1 MVVYYLRRDLFHR
14 SDYKVFDA
22 GFAREN
28 NVIHDIRNCL
38 TLIYHGYIIH
48 TMQRVNHHLSDVQM
62 KNLKKLADKTGLSV
76 AEHIRRAVDAYLKD
90 SKKGG

>member
-1 MVVYYLRRDLFHR
+1 MVVYYLRRFYHKP
-14 SDYKVFDA
+14 DYKFFDA

>member
-28 NVIHDIRNCL
+28 TAFSGGCFGGCSMPVLVAVVH
-38 TLIYHGYIIH
+38 II
-48 TMQRVNHHLSDVQM
+48 
-62 KNLKKLADKTGLSV
+62 
-76 AEHIRRAVDAYLKD
+76 
-90 SKKGG
+90 